1 MARTMDLTEG
11 SILKKMLIFSL
22 PLIAGNLLQQF
33 YTVADRIVVGRF
45 AADGATALAAVGATA
60 QPVNLVLGF
69 FLGIATGASVICSNM
84 LGSGDKAGLRK
95 NMHTAVLLALLCG
108 VAMSVITIPLVEVFL
123 RWLGTPESVLGSATR
138 YMQLYMLGVPASL
151 VYNVAAGIFRAHGD
165 TKRPMYVLSLS
176 GLVNVALNLVLV
188 IGFHLDVVGVAI
200 ATVVSQYLS
209 AGALTWVLFNAKDQ
223 YALTWKELRLNKK
236 QVGEILRVG
245 IPSGLGGIVF
255 SASNLT
261 IQTAV
266 NSFNSTAI
274 NSGHATGASIE
285 SFIYM
290 VGMAMQQTSA
300 NFIGQNVGAK
310 NYRRLRKIGFTCLT
324 CVVVFYALAG
334 SFVYIFGEPLLGLYI
349 KDSQEAIQW
358 GMLRFS
364 IICPSMVLCAVM
376 DVMGGSLR
384 GLGKATTSMLMSVLG
399 VCGIRLVWVNTVFR
413 MPQYHTMQVLYYSFP
428 ISWGITM
435 ILQLSAFVLLTGKM
449 IKQWKQEEQQAL
461 NT

>member
-1 MARTMDLTEG
+1 MGRTMNLTEG
-11 SILKKMLIFSL
+11 SIVKKMLVFSA
-22 PLIAGNLLQQF
+22 PLIAGNLLQQL
-33 YTVADRIVVGRF
+33 YTVADRVVVGRF

-69 FLGIATGASVICSNM
+69 FMGIATGASVICSNM
-84 LGSGDKAGLRK
+84 LGSGDKEGLRK

-123 RWLGTPESVLGSATR
+123 RWLGTPESVLQPAVS

-188 IGFHLDVVGVAI
+188 IGFHLDVVGVAV

-223 YALTWKELRLNKK
+223 YALTRKELRLNKK

-266 NSFNSTAI
+266 NQLASESANGAALIAGKTAANDINTFIYQLHGALASSCVNFAGQCYGAKKYKRIDKVVFTGVWLSVAFMAIPIALSCIFAPQVIGIFNSDP
-274 NSGHATGASIE
+274 E
-285 SFIYM
+285 
-290 VGMAMQQTSA
+290 
-300 NFIGQNVGAK
+300 
-310 NYRRLRKIGFTCLT
+310 
-324 CVVVFYALAG
+324 
-334 SFVYIFGEPLLGLYI
+334 
-349 KDSQEAIQW
+349 
-358 GMLRFS
+358 
-364 IICPSMVLCAVM
+364 
-376 DVMGGSLR
+376 VMGYGERFLRILTLSLLLFPLAECCAASSR
-384 GLGKATTSMLMSVLG
+384 GMRHAMMPTMMNLIAI
-399 VCGIRLVWVNTVFR
+399 CGIRVGWVLFVFPHFR
-413 MPQYHTMQVLYYSFP
+413 TIEGLYLSNP
-428 ISWGITM
+428 VSWLACSA
-435 ILQLSAFVLLTGKM
+435 LQLIYYICVRRKLSKET
-449 IKQWKQEEQQAL
+449 
-461 NT
+461 